1 MGMSSLPIDLDWAK
15 MRLLLEKF
23 QNRTLSRKE
32 AGELKPLLEK
42 YYKQALI
49 KRDGRLTTKLS
60 IMLIGL
66 NGYVMGEISEDE
78 YRRISN
84 VT

>member
-1 MGMSSLPIDLDWAK
+1 MSAIRIDLDWAK

-23 QNRTLSRKE
+23 QNGKLSRNE
-32 AGELKPLLEK
+32 ASELKPLLEK
-42 YYKQALI
+42 YYRKAVM
-49 KRDGRLTTKLS
+49 KRDGPLATKLS
-60 IMLIGL
+60 IMLAGL
-66 NGYVMGEISEDE
+66 NGIVMGDISEDE

>member
-1 MGMSSLPIDLDWAK
+1 MSSLPIDLDWVK

-23 QNRTLSRKE
+23 QNRTLSREE

-42 YYKQALI
+42 YYKRALI
-49 KRDGRLTTKLS
+49 KRDGSLATKLS

-78 YRRISN
+78 
-84 VT
+84 